1 MAKIF
6 CFIPAFGK
14 MISAATFET
23 SHHLAMALISKG
35 HHFNV
40 GTYSWP
46 DIEQMRN
53 IVLGFWYDV
62 MPESEYLLFVDS
74 DMGFE
79 PQVVLDMMAFGE
91 AVVGAV
97 YPKRT
102 YPIEWCVSGLPPD
115 QREVRGEFYEVEGLG
130 GGCLLIHRDAITT
143 MIEAFPDLV
152 GNYMA
157 LEDMKK
163 AGATRTLNFFNKI
176 QTDRGPVSEDISFC
190 RRWRSIGGKVWGA
203 CGHEITHVGQ
213 HPFTAGY
220 LSHNAAVEQRNRSE
234 AQRNAPTSMRARL
247 LENAEKIG
255 PFALATEL
263 AKLNGD
269 DQSAA

>member
-23 SHHLAMALISKG
+23 SHHLAMSLITKG

-62 MPESEYLLFVDS
+62 MPDSDYLLFVDS

-79 PQVVLDMMAFGE
+79 PQVVLDMLAFGE
-91 AVVGAV
+91 PIVGAV

-102 YPIEWCVSGLPPD
+102 YPIEWCVSGLDPAV
-115 QREVRGEFYEVEGLG
+115 REIRGEFYEVEGLG
-130 GGCLLIHRDAITT
+130 GGCLLIRRDAITK
-143 MIEAFPDLV
+143 MIDAYPELIGD
-152 GNYMA
+152 YMA
-157 LEDMKK
+157 LPDMQ
-163 AGATRTLNFFNKI
+163 AMGAKRTLRFFDKI
-176 QTDRGPVSEDISFC
+176 QTEKGPVSEDISFC

-213 HPFTAGY
+213 HPFTAGF
-220 LSHNAAVEQRNRSE
+220 LSHNAAVEERKAKE
-234 AQRNAPTSMRARL
+234 AQRDAPTSMR
-247 LENAEKIG
+247 KHIMG
-255 PFALATEL
+255 
-263 AKLNGD
+263 GD